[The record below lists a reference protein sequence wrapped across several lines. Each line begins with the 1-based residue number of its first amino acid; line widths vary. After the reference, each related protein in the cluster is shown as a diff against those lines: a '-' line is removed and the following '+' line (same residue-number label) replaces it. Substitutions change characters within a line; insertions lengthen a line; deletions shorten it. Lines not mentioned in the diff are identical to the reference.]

1 MTFTLYAVLAVAA
14 DPFLGGILIGVGWI
28 LHAVWDLLLYRANV
42 VVWRWYAEAC
52 VVIDIVVG
60 VAAIVAVALMNR

>member
-1 MTFTLYAVLAVAA
+1 MIGVISRQRPDMTFALYAVLAVLAVAA

-42 VVWRWYAEAC
+42 VV
-52 VVIDIVVG
+52 
-60 VAAIVAVALMNR
+60 